1 MKKADAVVTR
11 REFLK
16 TGTVVAVGLA
26 AGLPSLAE
34 ELAAPFYT
42 SRIILIRDKNA
53 VGPDGAINGE
63 ILQKMLDDAVCA
75 FFEIKTPLEGWKKI
89 IKPEDIVGIKS
100 NVWKYLPTPS
110 ALEDAIRTRLMEVGV
125 DAADISVDD
134 RNVLNNPVFQKATAL
149 INIRPMRTHSWSGVG
164 SLIKNY
170 IMFVEEPSD
179 YHDNSCAPLGAI
191 WHLPHVKDKTRLN
204 ILVML
209 TPQFHNAGPH
219 HFDKEYIWNYGGLI
233 VSNDPVAADTVGLR
247 IIQKKRKRY
256 YGDDRPLRPA
266 AHHIA
271 IAGTKYNLGTSD
283 LSKIEIVRLGWMEES
298 LI

>member
-1 MKKADAVVTR
+1 MNKVESVVTR

-16 TGTVVAVGLA
+16 TGTVVAFGLA

-34 ELAAPFYT
+34 ELASPLYT
-42 SRIILIRDKNA
+42 SRVILTRDKNA
-53 VGPDGAINGE
+53 VDPDGAINGE
-63 ILQKMLDDAVCA
+63 ILQKMLDDAVCV
-75 FFEIKTPLEGWKKI
+75 FFETKTPLEGWKKI

-110 ALEDAIRTRLMEVGV
+110 ALEDIIRTRLMEVGV
-125 DAADISVDD
+125 DDANISVDD
-134 RNVLNNPVFQKATAL
+134 RNVLNDPVFQRATAL
-149 INIRPMRTHSWSGVG
+149 INTRPMRTHSWSGVG

-179 YHDNSCAPLGAI
+179 YHENSCALLGAI

-247 IIQKKRKRY
+247 IIQEKRKRY

-271 IAGTKYNLGTSD
+271 IAGTKYKLGTSD